1 MPTEHSEPR
10 FKSMVTYHRDTCPV
24 FEGGACMCE
33 NLGGVPRDSGGG
45 AGADPVV
52 LYERPARS
60 VILGQWLRRVEELAA
75 ELNTRLHQ
83 RESSP
88 SLQLARLRLEECL
101 IHARESVR

>member
-1 MPTEHSEPR
+1 MTGGTVQGL
-10 FKSMVTYHRDTCPV
+10 FKPKLTYHRDTCPV

-60 VILGQWLRRVEELAA
+60 VILSQWLKLVEAQVA
-75 ELNTRLHQ
+75 ELNSRLRQ
-83 RESSP
+83 REP
-88 SLQLARLRLEECL
+88 TPELRLAQLRLEECL
-101 IHARESVR
+101 LYARESVR